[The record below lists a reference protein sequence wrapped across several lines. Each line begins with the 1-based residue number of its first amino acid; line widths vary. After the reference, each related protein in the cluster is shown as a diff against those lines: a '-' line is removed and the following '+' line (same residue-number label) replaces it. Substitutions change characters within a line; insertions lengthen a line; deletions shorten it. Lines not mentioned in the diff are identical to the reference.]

1 MKQFFLTFGLIIIQI
16 TFVYTESVHWQWRD
30 LVCTTKDGVGSDQLS
45 KEPAECNLYLRE
57 TDDPDAKEERRPA
70 PGNNAACF
78 DENVNGTVRT
88 YCNLLCPKADTVYL
102 ISREPKVHRSC
113 FVFYTHQF
121 ERRGDD
127 WYLWQ
132 NQNCRLSAINFKI
145 RCEFLFPRSSF
156 PSDEEVFKDFHFSLY
171 LYYSQFFVVMAWS
184 WTYLWGLW
192 FLIVFALVYMMRG
205 PLRIMEIIESLLA
218 ASSYFSNLT
227 PKFYVALT
235 GTSSLVSGVILIFEW
250 CNTTT
255 SRPTSEDGSD
265 SELLNDELSG
275 SSVPECK
282 VWRNPTALL
291 RGAEYQRFK
300 AITGKDPLTYY
311 DMNLSAQ
318 DHQNFFTCETDSGH
332 EDYET
337 MQFAWRERDS
347 TERIKAA
354 YKALEINPD
363 CAPALILLAEEKCET
378 VEESERMF
386 RKALK
391 ITEANYKKAQSQ
403 LHYDAASDP
412 SHRRDVNL
420 LVFVRRRL
428 AMSARRH
435 GRLREAA
442 KMMRDLIKEFP
453 MTNVMNIHENL
464 IEVLLEQ
471 QSYADAQTVLA
482 KYDDISL
489 PKSATICYTSALL
502 KVRTVAD
509 KFTPDFVQR
518 RGLSAAEL
526 NAVDAIHRAVE
537 FNPHVPQYLLELKPL
552 ILPPE
557 HLLKRGD
564 SEAIAYAFWHLQH
577 WKRIEGALPLLQ
589 CTWEGTFRMIPKP
602 LEKGHLFY
610 PYPACTEAADR
621 ELLPSWHEVSV
632 YPKRDMPVVKI
643 FAALTFLT
651 TAFLALAA
659 HLYPQEVLE
668 VLALIAE
675 VLASAVKKFQ
685 DFIPDNILNLIA
697 SRPILPPTDE
707 PVH

>member
-1 MKQFFLTFGLIIIQI
+1 
-16 TFVYTESVHWQWRD
+16 
-30 LVCTTKDGVGSDQLS
+30 
-45 KEPAECNLYLRE
+45 
-57 TDDPDAKEERRPA
+57 
-70 PGNNAACF
+70 
-78 DENVNGTVRT
+78 
-88 YCNLLCPKADTVYL
+88 
-102 ISREPKVHRSC
+102 
-113 FVFYTHQF
+113 
-121 ERRGDD
+121 
-127 WYLWQ
+127 
-132 NQNCRLSAINFKI
+132 
-145 RCEFLFPRSSF
+145 
-156 PSDEEVFKDFHFSLY
+156 
-171 LYYSQFFVVMAWS
+171 MAWS

-250 CNTTT
+250 WYFKHNATT
-255 SRPTSEDGSD
+255 SRPPSEDGSD
-265 SELLNDELSG
+265 SEFLNDDLN
-275 SSVPECK
+275 SSTVPECK

-300 AITGKDPLTYY
+300 KKTGKDPLTFY

-318 DHQNFFTCETDSGH
+318 DHQNFFTCESDIGQKDH
-332 EDYET
+332 EM
-337 MQFAWRERDS
+337 MQIAWRERDS
-347 TERIKAA
+347 YSRINAA
-354 YKALEINPD
+354 YKALEINPE
-363 CAPALILLAEEKCET
+363 CAPALILLAEEECET
-378 VEESERMF
+378 VEEAERTF
-386 RKALK
+386 KRALK

-403 LHYDAASDP
+403 LHYDPSSDP

-428 AMSARRH
+428 AMCARRH
-435 GRLREAA
+435 GRLREAV

-453 MTNVMNIHENL
+453 MMNVMNIHENL

-471 QSYADAQTVLA
+471 QAYADAQTILA
-482 KYDDISL
+482 RYDDISL
-489 PKSATICYTSALL
+489 PKSATICFTSALL

-564 SEAIAYAFWHLQH
+564 SEAVAYAFWHLQH

-632 YPKRDMPVVKI
+632 YPKRDMPVLKI

-668 VLALIAE
+668 VLTSVGE
-675 VLASAVKKFQ
+675 TLAATVKKLQ

-697 SRPILPPTDE
+697 SRPVLPPTNE